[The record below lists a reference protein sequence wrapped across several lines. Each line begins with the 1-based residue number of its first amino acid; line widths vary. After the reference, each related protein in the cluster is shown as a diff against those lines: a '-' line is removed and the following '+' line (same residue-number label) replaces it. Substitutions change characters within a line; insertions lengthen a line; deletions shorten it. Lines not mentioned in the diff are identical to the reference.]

1 MTPFLPAPLAG
12 QAKVCPSRSRGA
24 RPSYGA
30 ARLRGDRD
38 EVAQRAEPGERL
50 ALELADALPRQVE
63 LVPDRL
69 ERPRLALEAEPKL
82 EDAPLPL
89 GEGVE
94 RTPHALPAERLL
106 GLDEAALLGA
116 LDERARLL
124 GVEQLVQLVR
134 RQLASL
140 TLSTYDVGGG

>member
-24 RPSYGA
+24 RAELRRA
-30 ARLRGDRD
+30 ATLGRDRD
-38 EVAQRAEPGERL
+38 EVAQSTEPGERL

-89 GEGVE
+89 GERVE
-94 RTPHALPAERLL
+94 RAPHALSAERLL
-106 GLDEAALLGA
+106 GLV
-116 LDERARLL
+116 ER
-124 GVEQLVQLVR
+124 VR
-134 RQLASL
+134 GLA
-140 TLSTYDVGGG
+140 VGEEVAEF

>member
-24 RPSYGA
+24 RAELRRA
-30 ARLRGDRD
+30 ATLGRDRD
-38 EVAQRAEPGERL
+38 EVAQSTEPGERL

-69 ERPRLALEAEPKL
+69 ERPRLALEAEAEL
-82 EDAPLPL
+82 EDSALPL

-94 RTPHALPAERLL
+94 RAPHTLAAERLL
-106 GLDEAALLGA
+106 GLVEGIGGLAVGEQVTELAL
-116 LDERARLL
+116 
-124 GVEQLVQLVR
+124 V
-134 RQLASL
+134 
-140 TLSTYDVGGG
+140 

>member
-24 RPSYGA
+24 RAELRRA
-30 ARLRGDRD
+30 ATLGRDRD
-38 EVAQRAEPGERL
+38 EVAQSAEPGERL

-89 GEGVE
+89 GERV
-94 RTPHALPAERLL
+94 
-106 GLDEAALLGA
+106 
-116 LDERARLL
+116 ERARRARELL
-124 GVEQLVQLVR
+124 LPLDHVHGHADRAGVVRDGALHRLAEPPGGVGRELV
-134 RQLASL
+134 AAP
-140 TLSTYDVGGG
+140 